1 MELSDFCEEVLNEE
15 IYGFYLTID
24 ELPGADGTN
33 TNYKNL
39 IELDGIWISWTFT
52 EICGDGITSGTE

>member
-39 IELDGIWISWTFT
+39 IELDGIWIS
-52 EICGDGITSGTE
+52 